1 MRSKRYSGVVVKF
14 NDKVLLCKRSY
25 DNSFPGMW
33 SIPGGGIEIGENSK
47 DAAIREFLEETHI
60 DISDYD
66 LDFVGVVSIDKKT
79 TDGFKSMMYVYLLNS
94 GQKLKPDFEN
104 AVDGHEHIEWEYVSS
119 KQLKNY
125 NVATRLLK
133 LLEKI
138 LEKY

>member
-1 MRSKRYSGVVVKF
+1 
-14 NDKVLLCKRSY
+14 
-25 DNSFPGMW
+25 
-33 SIPGGGIEIGENSK
+33 
-47 DAAIREFLEETHI
+47 
-60 DISDYD
+60 
-66 LDFVGVVSIDKKT
+66 
-79 TDGFKSMMYVYLLNS
+79 MMYVYLLNS